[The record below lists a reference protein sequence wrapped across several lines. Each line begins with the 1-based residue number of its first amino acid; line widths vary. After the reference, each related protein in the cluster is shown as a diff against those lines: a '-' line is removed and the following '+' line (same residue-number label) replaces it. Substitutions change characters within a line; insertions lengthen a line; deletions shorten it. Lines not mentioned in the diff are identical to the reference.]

1 MGQFFFNRSLIFF
14 MKTLALA
21 ASGCRSLLT
30 KSAFSFISL
39 LAMAAPASALNL
51 SLGSISN
58 PQVAGGTLN
67 SVSNVGI
74 SGSTLGLTLTI
85 NDIGAPAQIF
95 LAAYVPAG
103 SLGLTTP
110 TWFCFTQ
117 NDGWQPLVGSNYVP
131 FRTDIAAGTAMRI
144 SLLENTNLNSLP
156 KAEVYVGYGTSV
168 QEMIQSA
175 RYKGVLAVR

>member
-1 MGQFFFNRSLIFF
+1 
-14 MKTLALA
+14 MKTLVLA
-21 ASGCRSLLT
+21 VSGCRSVLT
-30 KSAFSFISL
+30 KFALCLIPL
-39 LAMAAPASALNL
+39 LVVATPASALNL

-58 PQVAGGTLN
+58 PQVAGGTL
-67 SVSNVGI
+67 STVSNVGI
-74 SGSTLGLTLTI
+74 VGSTLGLTLTI
-85 NDIGAPAQIF
+85 NDIGAPAQVF

-103 SLGLTTP
+103 SLGLSAP

-131 FRTDIAAGTAMRI
+131 LRTDVAAGTAMRI